1 MSQHLTDA
9 LLHHFVQGTLE
20 EPVAVNVAEH
30 IDHCAH
36 CATRAAHA
44 DPLAGAFAETL
55 DPPVPEDLVDQILRR
70 AAELPLQKDARPSLR
85 PEFWVAGA
93 LLAAAAV
100 LLGITGGLTPWM
112 GDLGVSVRAALI
124 GGDVLLSDSPVS
136 AGAIAVGATT
146 ALVLSA
152 VLLVRRG
159 RDSRR

>member
-9 LLHHFVQGTLE
+9 LLHHFVQGSLD
-20 EPVAVNVAEH
+20 EPVAVSVAEH

-36 CATRAAHA
+36 CSTRAAHA

-70 AAELPLQKDARPSLR
+70 AAELPAAPERKVDFR
-85 PEFWVAGA
+85 PEVWTAGA

-112 GDLGVSVRAALI
+112 GDLGVSVRAALV
-124 GGDVLLSDSPVS
+124 GGDVLLSESPVS
-136 AGAIAVGATT
+136 AGALAIGATT
-146 ALVLSA
+146 ALVLGGA
-152 VLLVRRG
+152 LLVLRG
-159 RDSRR
+159 RPPRR